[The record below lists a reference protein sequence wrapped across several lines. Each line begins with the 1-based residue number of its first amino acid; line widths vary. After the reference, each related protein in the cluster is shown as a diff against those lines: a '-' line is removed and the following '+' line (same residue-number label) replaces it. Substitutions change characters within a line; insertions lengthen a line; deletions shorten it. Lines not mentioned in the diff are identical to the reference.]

1 MSIIY
6 RRTINYYETDKMG
19 IVHHAN
25 YLHYLEES
33 RINFLDSNSLS
44 YALLESKGIYSPT
57 SKISISYKKPV
68 TYGDVIE
75 VETYLAEVSPV
86 RFIFKYVIKNQKTG
100 ELVAEASSEHCFA
113 DKDGRLLILKR
124 IDKDLADKLDTLVEK
139 KGE

>member
-1 MSIIY
+1 M
-6 RRTINYYETDKMG
+6 
-19 IVHHAN
+19 
-25 YLHYLEES
+25 
-33 RINFLDSNSLS
+33 S

-75 VETYLAEVSPV
+75 VKTYLAEVSPV
-86 RFIFKYVIKNQKTG
+86 RFVFNYVIKNQKTG

>member
-6 RRTINYYETDKMG
+6 RRAINYYETDKMG

-86 RFIFKYVIKNQKTG
+86 RFVFNYVIKNQKTG

-124 IDKDLADKLDTLVEK
+124 IDKDLADKLDKLVEK

>member
-75 VETYLAEVSPV
+75 VKTYLAEVSPV
-86 RFIFKYVIKNQKTG
+86 RFVFNYVIKNQKTG
-100 ELVAEASSEHCFA
+100 EVVAEASSEHCFA

>member
-6 RRTINYYETDKMG
+6 RRAINYYETDKMG

-86 RFIFKYVIKNQKTG
+86 RFVFNYVIKNQKTG

>member
-6 RRTINYYETDKMG
+6 RRAINYYETDKMG